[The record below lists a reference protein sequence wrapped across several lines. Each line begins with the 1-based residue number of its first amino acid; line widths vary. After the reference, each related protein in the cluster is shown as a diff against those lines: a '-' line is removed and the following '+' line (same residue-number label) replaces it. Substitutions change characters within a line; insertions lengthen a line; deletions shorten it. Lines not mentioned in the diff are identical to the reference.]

1 MPTKLFG
8 ASWMRQTR
16 TAINILDDANIGYQ
30 FIDVHAEPTIALALE
45 GAIGPYT
52 LPVLF
57 VDGREYKGVEKVR
70 EYIKS
75 TTK

>member
-1 MPTKLFG
+1 MKLFG

-16 TAINILDDANIGYQ
+16 TAINILDDANIGYD
-30 FIDVHAEPTIALALE
+30 FVDVHSNPKTALALE
-45 GAIGPYT
+45 GILGQYT

-57 VDGREYKGVEKVR
+57 VEGRHYKGVERVR

-75 TTK
+75 TRN